1 MSLGHTELD
10 RWLTEDDRLIVQ
22 ADWRPLL
29 NDRFQ
34 PTTFPNLGAAEYT
47 SQGET
52 TLVVD
57 SPQSMANRLEGLS
70 WDEAAMRPRGPFQGL
85 PYVEV
90 RSAATGQYLTS
101 SRQEAHRL
109 SGAWLR
115 GSKTVEGQDWMAF
128 LNERLGLAQDVPLD
142 WRRVCRAVS
151 DLDPFSL
158 THGVFFSDAKIHGQP
173 KIPRAIT
180 ATMDALRAKSVT
192 SGGVKKDAVGARNEF
207 TGGSGEG
214 YGSIP
219 YPRVEYT
226 AEVIRSLFVLDVEQ
240 LRSYGLDAER
250 TEILFL
256 LGVWEIAQY
265 VAKPRRH
272 RTFCDLAP
280 EKVHIVGTGDLPSVD
295 ELEDIIRRRVP
306 AEAAQPLVL
315 YHTPPPKSAK
325 KKGDD
330 GQAAEGGE

>member
-1 MSLGHTELD
+1 MSLEHTELD
-10 RWLTEDDRLIVQ
+10 RWLSQGDRLIVQ
-22 ADWRPLL
+22 VDWQPLL
-29 NDRFQ
+29 NSRFQ
-34 PTTFPNLGAAEYT
+34 PTNFPNLGAAEYT
-47 SQGET
+47 THGET

-70 WDEAAMRPRGPFQGL
+70 WDEASMKPCGPFAGL

-90 RSAATGQYLTS
+90 RSAATKQYLTS

-109 SGAWLR
+109 NGAWLR
-115 GSKTVEGQDWMAF
+115 GSKTADQRDWIAV
-128 LNERLGLAQDVPLD
+128 LNDRLELAQDRPLN
-142 WRRVCRAVS
+142 WRRACRAVY
-151 DLDPFSL
+151 DLDPFAL
-158 THGVFFSDAKIHGQP
+158 MHGVFFSDAKIHGQP

-192 SGGVKKDAVGARNEF
+192 SGGVKKDAVGTRNEF

-226 AEVIRSLFVLDVEQ
+226 ADVIRSLFVLDVEQ

-280 EKVHIVGTGDLPSVD
+280 EAVAVVGGGTLPAVEELVGLIVG
-295 ELEDIIRRRVP
+295 RVP
-306 AEAAQPLVL
+306 ANAAEPLVI
-315 YHTPPPKSAK
+315 YHTPPTKKDK
-325 KKGDD
+325 KKDPEEQPG
-330 GQAAEGGE
+330 EGRE